1 MLYET
6 ENFLAVPGL
15 GAFYDGYVMIVPK
28 SHIMSFAELE
38 EEKFEEKEQW
48 VAYLKGDNQE
58 LIDKA
63 KQDNKYIKRLDELLE
78 NYWKQEKM
86 E

>member
-1 MLYET
+1 MT
-6 ENFLAVPGL
+6 GT
-15 GAFYDGYVMIVPK
+15 PK
-28 SHIMSFAELE
+28 AYSIKGIPNLESGMSYTY
-38 EEKFEEKEQW
+38 K
-48 VAYLKGDNQE
+48 LKIGK
-58 LIDKA
+58 DKA